1 MLFAI
6 SVFVA
11 SVLLGLLL
19 AYLFQQYIQRKNKY
33 AQGPPKA
40 NPSRRSTKKNKKK

>member
-19 AYLFQQYIQRKNKY
+19 AYLFQQYIQGKNKHD
-33 AQGPPKA
+33 QGPPKA
-40 NPSRRSTKKNKKK
+40 NPSHRTTKKNKKK